1 MQTDSV
7 QTGPV
12 HPDVLQLDSVQIGLL
27 QINPVV
33 GDISGNAA
41 RIEQAYA
48 EAEAAGADLCLT
60 PELALTGYPPRDL
73 LLYAGFCRA
82 AFVEAQALALRLHR
96 RFPAGP
102 ALVLG
107 CPEPNDSG
115 QGKALFNA
123 ALWCEAGAIR
133 ERIRKALLP
142 TYDVFDEARYFE
154 PGPFGASGVV
164 EYRGLKFGVTICED
178 LWNDKD
184 YWPHRLYPV
193 DPVEAACAAGA
204 QVLLNLSASPFSL
217 RKQALRRDMLS
228 AIAAKRGLPLVYCN
242 QVGGNDELVFDGRS
256 AVYGP
261 TGAVLAQAAGFG
273 EQVLVAGLAG
283 GGSQDLAASPS
294 VAALDNVAALH
305 AVNDDEPSSSAE
317 PSGSAEPS
325 SSEGPSSSAEIWRA
339 LVLGT
344 GDYLRKCGFTKALLG
359 LSGGIDSAVVAAVAV
374 EALGAANVLGVLM
387 PSPWSSQGSI
397 DDSLALAK
405 NLGMPTRTIP
415 IEPLMQGFAAA
426 LAGSFAAL
434 APGAGPGTTEENIQS
449 RIRGNLLMALSNKTG
464 ALLLTTG
471 NKSELAVGYCTIY
484 GDMSGGFALISD
496 LRKTQVYALARHLNA
511 LHLNA
516 LRGAAGGGV
525 IPENILVKAPSAEL
539 RPGQTDQDSLPPYDV
554 LDAILALHV
563 EKHQTAAE
571 IAAAGFD
578 AAVVARVCRLVKLAE
593 FKRRQAAPGIKI
605 AWRSFGS
612 GWRMPL
618 AAAAL
623 P

>member
-1 MQTDSV
+1 M
-7 QTGPV
+7 
-12 HPDVLQLDSVQIGLL
+12 QIGLL

-33 GDISGNAA
+33 GDIHGNAA
-41 RIEQAYA
+41 RIEAAYA
-48 EAEAAGADLCLT
+48 QALAAGADLCLT
-60 PELALTGYPPRDL
+60 PELVLTGYPPRDL
-73 LLYAGFCRA
+73 LLYQGFCQA
-82 AFVEAQALALRLHR
+82 AFAAAQALAHRLHE
-96 RFPAGP
+96 RFPGGP

-107 CPEPNDSG
+107 CPEPNESG

-123 ALWCEAGAIR
+123 ALWCEAGRIR
-133 ERIRKALLP
+133 ARIRKSLLP

-154 PGPFGASGVV
+154 PCGVSGGANVV
-164 EYRGLKFGVTICED
+164 EYRGRKLAVTICED

-193 DPVEAACAAGA
+193 DPVEAAVAAGA
-204 QVLLNLSASPFSL
+204 TALLNLSASPFSL
-217 RKQALRRDMLS
+217 RKQTLRRDMLS
-228 AIAAKRGLPLVYCN
+228 AIAKKRGLPLAYCN

-261 TGAVLAQAAGFG
+261 DGSVLALAAGFA
-273 EQVLVAGLAG
+273 EDVLVA
-283 GGSQDLAASPS
+283 DLCCPGPVAESS
-294 VAALDNVAALH
+294 VADADL
-305 AVNDDEPSSSAE
+305 SA
-317 PSGSAEPS
+317 
-325 SSEGPSSSAEIWRA
+325 SSEIWQA

-344 GDYLRKCGFTKALLG
+344 RDYLRKCGFTKALLG

-374 EALGAANVLGVLM
+374 EALGAQNVLGVLM
-387 PSPWSSQGSI
+387 PSPWSSSGSI
-397 DDSLALAK
+397 DDSLALAR
-405 NLGMPTRTIP
+405 NLGMATRTIP
-415 IEPLMQGFAAA
+415 IEPLMQGFDAA

-434 APGAGPGTTEENIQS
+434 APGQGPGITEENIQS
-449 RIRGNLLMALSNKTG
+449 RLRGNLLMALSNKTG

-496 LRKTQVYALARHLNA
+496 LRKTQVYALARHINGLK
-511 LHLNA
+511 
-516 LRGAAGGGV
+516 GGV

-539 RPGQTDQDSLPPYDV
+539 RPGQTDQDSLPPYEV

-563 EKHQTAAE
+563 EKNQTAAE
-571 IAAAGFD
+571 IVAAGFD
-578 AAVVARVCRLVKLAE
+578 AAIVERVCKLVKLAE

-618 AAAAL
+618 AAAPL

>member
-1 MQTDSV
+1 MR
-7 QTGPV
+7 
-12 HPDVLQLDSVQIGLL
+12 IGLL

-33 GDISGNAA
+33 GDMAGNAA
-41 RIEQAYA
+41 LVEAAYA
-48 EAEAAGADLCLT
+48 RAAAAGAELALT

-73 LLYAGFCRA
+73 LLYQGFCRLA
-82 AFVEAQALALRLHR
+82 WAGAEALAARLEAAH
-96 RFPAGP
+96 PGGP

-107 CPEPNDSG
+107 CPEPNASG
-115 QGKALFNA
+115 QGKQLYNA
-123 ALWCEAGAIR
+123 ALWCEGGAVR
-133 ERIRKALLP
+133 RTIRKALLP

-154 PGPFGASGVV
+154 PGQAQDGGNVV
-164 EYRGLKFGVTICED
+164 EYRGRRLAVTICED

-193 DPVEAACAAGA
+193 DPVEAAVAGGA
-204 QVLLNLSASPFSL
+204 EALLNLSASPFSL
-217 RKQALRRDMLS
+217 RKQALRQDMLS
-228 AIAAKRGLPLVYCN
+228 AVAARRGLPLAYCN

-256 AVYGP
+256 AVHGP
-261 TGAVLAQAAGFG
+261 DGSVAARAAGFA
-273 EQVLVAGLAG
+273 EDVLVADLFGSVPGRLEQDGL
-283 GGSQDLAASPS
+283 DP
-294 VAALDNVAALH
+294 
-305 AVNDDEPSSSAE
+305 
-317 PSGSAEPS
+317 
-325 SSEGPSSSAEIWRA
+325 SAEIWRA

-344 GDYLRKCGFTKALLG
+344 RDYLRKCGFTKALLG

-374 EALGAANVLGVLM
+374 EAIGAQNVLGVLM
-387 PSPWSSQGSI
+387 PSPWSSAGSI
-397 DDSLALAK
+397 DDSLALAQ
-405 NLGMPTRTIP
+405 NLGMATRTMP
-415 IEPLMQGFAAA
+415 IEPLMQGFDAA
-426 LAGSFAAL
+426 LSESFAAL
-434 APGAGPGTTEENIQS
+434 APGQGPGTTEENIQS

-496 LRKTQVYALARHLNA
+496 LRKTQVYALARHINA
-511 LHLNA
+511 VK
-516 LRGAAGGGV
+516 GQV

-554 LDAILALHV
+554 LDAILALHL
-563 EKHQTAAE
+563 EKNQVAAE
-571 IAAAGFD
+571 IVAAGFD
-578 AAVVARVCRLVKLAE
+578 AEVVARVCRLVKFAE

-618 AAAAL
+618 AAAPL

>member
-1 MQTDSV
+1 MR
-7 QTGPV
+7 TGSL
-12 HPDVLQLDSVQIGLL
+12 HIGLL

-33 GDISGNAA
+33 GDIKGNAA
-41 RIEQAYA
+41 RVEAAYA
-48 EAEAAGADLCLT
+48 TAAGQGADLCLT

-73 LLYAGFCRA
+73 LLYDGFCRA
-82 AFVEAQALALRLHR
+82 AFAEAEALARRLFE
-96 RFPAGP
+96 RFPSGP

-107 CPEPNDSG
+107 CPEPNATG
-115 QGKALFNA
+115 QGKSLFNA
-123 ALWCEAGAIR
+123 ALWCESGAIR
-133 ERIRKALLP
+133 ARIRKSLLP

-154 PGPFGASGVV
+154 PGDVSGGANVV
-164 EYRGLKFGVTICED
+164 EYRGRRFGLSICED

-204 QVLLNLSASPFSL
+204 DVLLNLSASPFSL
-217 RKQALRRDMLS
+217 RKQALRQDMLS
-228 AIAAKRGLPLVYCN
+228 AIAKKRGLALVYCN

-256 AVYGP
+256 VVYGP
-261 TGAVLAQAAGFG
+261 DGAVLARAAGFK
-273 EQVLVAGLAG
+273 EDVLVV
-283 GGSQDLAASPS
+283 DLAAAGSAGP
-294 VAALDNVAALH
+294 
-305 AVNDDEPSSSAE
+305 DEPSVNTEPSVDEEPSVNAESSGSPE
-317 PSGSAEPS
+317 SSGSAE
-325 SSEGPSSSAEIWRA
+325 IWQA

-344 GDYLRKCGFTKALLG
+344 RDYLRKCGFTKALLG

-397 DDSLALAK
+397 DDSLALAR
-405 NLGMPTRTIP
+405 NLGMETRTIP
-415 IEPLMQGFAAA
+415 IQPLMQGFDAA
-426 LAGSFAAL
+426 LGESFATL
-434 APGAGPGTTEENIQS
+434 APGQGPGTTEENIQS

-511 LHLNA
+511 L
-516 LRGAAGGGV
+516 RGEV
-525 IPENILVKAPSAEL
+525 IPQAVIDKAPSAEL
-539 RPGQTDQDSLPPYDV
+539 RPDQTDQDSLPPYDV

-563 EKHQTAAE
+563 EKNQTAAE
-571 IAAAGFD
+571 IVAAGFD
-578 AAVVARVCRLVKLAE
+578 ATVVARVCRLVKFAE

>member
-1 MQTDSV
+1 M
-7 QTGPV
+7 
-12 HPDVLQLDSVQIGLL
+12 HIGLL

-33 GDISGNAA
+33 GDITGNAA
-41 RIEQAYA
+41 RIEAAYA
-48 EAEAAGADLCLT
+48 TALADTQEGRADLCLT
-60 PELALTGYPPRDL
+60 PELALTGYPPRDM
-73 LLYAGFCRA
+73 LLYDGFSRA
-82 AFVEAQALALRLHR
+82 AFAEAEALARRLFE

-107 CPEPNDSG
+107 CPEPNVSG
-115 QGKALFNA
+115 RGKALFNA
-123 ALWCEAGAIR
+123 ALWCEAGVVRA
-133 ERIRKALLP
+133 RIRKSLLP

-154 PGPFGASGVV
+154 PAPFGVPGVV

-193 DPVEAACAAGA
+193 DPVEAAVAAGA
-204 QVLLNLSASPFSL
+204 EVLLNLSASPYSL

-228 AIAAKRGLPLVYCN
+228 AIAKKRGLPLVYCN

-261 TGAVLAQAAGFG
+261 DGAVLAQAAGFA
-273 EQVLVAGLAG
+273 EDVLVA
-283 GGSQDLAASPS
+283 DLSAPGP
-294 VAALDNVAALH
+294 VT
-305 AVNDDEPSSSAE
+305 DDEVSSNSD
-317 PSGSAEPS
+317 
-325 SSEGPSSSAEIWRA
+325 IWQA

-344 GDYLRKCGFTKALLG
+344 RDYLRKCGFTKALLG

-387 PSPWSSQGSI
+387 PSPWSSAGSI

-405 NLGMPTRTIP
+405 NLGMQTRIIP
-415 IEPLMQGFAAA
+415 IEPLMQGFDAA
-426 LAGSFAAL
+426 LSESFAAL
-434 APGAGPGTTEENIQS
+434 APGQGPGTTEENVQS

-496 LRKTQVYALARHLNA
+496 LRKTQVYELARHINGLK
-511 LHLNA
+511 
-516 LRGAAGGGV
+516 GEV

-539 RPGQTDQDSLPPYDV
+539 RPDQTDQDSLPPYDV
-554 LDAILALHV
+554 LDAILALHL
-563 EKHQTAAE
+563 EKNQTAGE
-571 IAAAGFD
+571 IVAAGFD
-578 AAVVARVCRLVKLAE
+578 AEVVARVCRLVKFAE